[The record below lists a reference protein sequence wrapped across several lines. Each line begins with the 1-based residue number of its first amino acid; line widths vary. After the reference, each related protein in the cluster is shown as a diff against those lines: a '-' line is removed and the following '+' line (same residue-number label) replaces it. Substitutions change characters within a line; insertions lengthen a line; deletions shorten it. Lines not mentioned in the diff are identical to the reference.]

1 MKGCWEREIMIE
13 KLYTIEEVAEIFHV
27 AKKTIYKWICARKIT
42 VVKGKP
48 VLIPE
53 SALKAFIARR
63 TVRAII

>member
-1 MKGCWEREIMIE
+1 MIDT
-13 KLYTIEEVAEIFHV
+13 LYTVEQVATMLHV

-53 SALKAFIARR
+53 SALKTFIANR
-63 TVRAII
+63 TKRAII

>member
-1 MKGCWEREIMIE
+1 MIE
-13 KLYTIEEVAEIFHV
+13 KLYTIEEVAEILHV
-27 AKKTIYKWICARKIT
+27 ARKTVYKWICARKIT

-53 SALKAFIARR
+53 SSLKTFIAKK